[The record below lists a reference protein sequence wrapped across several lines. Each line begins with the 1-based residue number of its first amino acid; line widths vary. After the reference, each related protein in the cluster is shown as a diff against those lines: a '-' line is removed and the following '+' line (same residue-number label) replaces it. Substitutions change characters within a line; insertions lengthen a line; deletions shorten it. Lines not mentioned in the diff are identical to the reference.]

1 MKKSRIIIALIL
13 AALICLT
20 FAGCKIDEKPAQTS
34 QPTSAPETDKPVDPD
49 AQSSATF
56 SDPSADREKLIL
68 GLDASFPPMGYTDE
82 AGSIVGF
89 DIDVAQAVCD
99 KLGWDL
105 VLQPIDWGAKE
116 MELESGNIDCI
127 WNGMTVTPDR
137 AEAMSLSVPY
147 MNNEQIIVVMSDSDI
162 NSLDDMAGRSLALQS
177 GSSAEDAL
185 NSASDFK
192 ASLSGINTLDDNMKV
207 MMEIEQGSSDA
218 ALLDSV
224 VAEYYI
230 TTKGAD
236 KYKVLDDSLASEE
249 YAIGF
254 RKNDVALTNLVN
266 ETLKE
271 LYEDGTLAGISQKW
285 FSRDV
290 FTLS

>member
-1 MKKSRIIIALIL
+1 MKMKRIIITLLIAML
-13 AALICLT
+13 CLT
-20 FAGCKIDEKPAQTS
+20 FVGCGGKTAETPA
-34 QPTSAPETDKPVDPD
+34 PTASPQADGE
-49 AQSSATF
+49 SSATIP
-56 SDPSADREKLIL
+56 DDETPADTSADRDKLIL

-82 AGSIVGF
+82 DGNIVGF

-99 KLGWDL
+99 KLGWEL
-105 VLQPIDWGAKE
+105 ILQPIDWNANIL
-116 MELESGNIDCI
+116 ELNSGNIDCI
-127 WNGMTVTPDR
+127 WNGMTVTAER

-147 MNNEQIIVVMSDSDI
+147 MNNEQVIVVMADSEFYT
-162 NSLDDMAGRSLALQS
+162 LDDLAGHSLVLQS

-192 ASLSGINTLDDNMKV
+192 ASLSAVNALDDNMKV

-218 ALLDSV
+218 ALLDSIL
-224 VAEYYI
+224 AEFYI
-230 TTKGAD
+230 TINGAE
-236 KYKVLDDSLASEE
+236 KYRILDEALATEE

-254 RKNDVALTNLVN
+254 RKEDVALTNIMN

-271 LYEDGTLAGISQKW
+271 LYANGTLIEISNKW
-285 FSRDV
+285 FGTDV